1 MVLNIN
7 YAAWKEDALE
17 KGWQTY
23 YIEVGATS
31 AQVIAGT
38 PEFQLQALA
47 SGVNFPDWQTNFPG
61 AIEVNAEDEAI
72 HLIIKDALP
81 TGGTP
86 RDSTT
91 GAMLTAAMEYGQ
103 LAPLIPR
110 IENWEEEHKEVSDI
124 EFNTLWEKEGP
135 GTFWSAVFQLSR
147 NGFYFRVV
155 ADDEILFTNDLG
167 SQFHSL
173 VDDEE
178 IRSEWE
184 LAEYDSNKWKYK
196 PYVPIKFKENI
207 KLQFQTTCQD
217 PQIVLRG
224 MSSCSPA

>member
-1 MVLNIN
+1 MMLNIN

-23 YIEVGATS
+23 HIEVGATS
-31 AQVIAGT
+31 MQVITGT

-61 AIEVNAEDEAI
+61 SIEVNAEDEAI
-72 HLIIKDALP
+72 HLIVKNFLP
-81 TGGTP
+81 TGGSP
-86 RDSTT
+86 RDPTT

-103 LAPLIPR
+103 PASLIPR
-110 IENWEEEHKEVSDI
+110 IENWEEEHKDISDV
-124 EFNTLWEKEGP
+124 EFNTLWEKEGS
-135 GTFWSAVFQLSR
+135 GTFWSAVFQLSS
-147 NGFYFRVV
+147 NEFYFRVV
-155 ADDEILFTNDLG
+155 VDDETLFINDLG
-167 SQFHSL
+167 SQFHGL

-224 MSSCSPA
+224 MSSCAPA